1 MTPVLPIVIACFT
14 GAPIPVDLNAPPSNL
29 FMAAKAQQILLI
41 AQKYGGEDPH
51 GADPHGDDPN
61 DEQHDPGL
69 PANKEQKAH
78 KAPKDVYG
86 NEYPNS
92 KEPYVPW

>member
-1 MTPVLPIVIACFT
+1 MVTPILPILVACFT
-14 GAPIPVDLNAPPSNL
+14 GMPVQVDMNAPSSN
-29 FMAAKAQQILLI
+29 FFFAAKERNVILI

-61 DEQHDPGL
+61 DEIHDKEL

-86 NEYPNS
+86 GEYPNS
-92 KEPYVPW
+92 QAPY